1 MPSTLD
7 LKLDF
12 VKLSEK
18 YSGKWVAIHPESQ
31 EVIAAGSTAAEVLKA
46 ARDAGISEPLVT
58 RIVDDYGSYVTC
70 LV

>member
-1 MPSTLD
+1 MPAVLE
-7 LKLDF
+7 LKVDF

-31 EVIAAGSTAAEVLKA
+31 EVIAAGSTASAVLQA
-46 ARDAGISEPLVT
+46 ARDAGVPEPLVT
-58 RIVDDYGSYVTC
+58 RIVDDYGSYVTW